1 MALLRAFTLL
11 ALFWTGLALADDYAA
26 VTQLM
31 RAGKLT
37 EAQTLADQYLANK
50 PRDPQMRFLKGVI
63 QRDSGKT
70 NDAIGTFTKLT
81 EDYPELPEPY
91 NNLAVLYASQNQYD
105 KARVA
110 LEMAIRTN
118 PSYATAHENLGDV
131 YAKLAGQAYNKAL
144 QLDSNNNAVTPKFA
158 LIREL
163 FNPTGRRADTTD
175 TQPITPLST
184 TPQPV
189 RPAAVAPVSSAP
201 AYNPPSVSATPMPAP
216 VATPSTRKGVTE
228 MASASSPMITETAPR
243 AAKPAVAERSTE
255 RAAERDVGNSD
266 VEAAVKAWAAAWA
279 DKDVRGYL
287 AAYGRDFVPP
297 NGMTRGEWE
306 AKREALISGKR
317 SISIKLS
324 KVKVTMTGNKAQV
337 NFVQDYKAD
346 SIDSVK
352 PKTLWMAK
360 AGGKWLIVKES

>member
-1 MALLRAFTLL
+1 MAILRALTLL

-31 RAGKLT
+31 RAGKLG

-70 NDAIGTFTKLT
+70 AEAINTFTKLT

-144 QLDSNNNAVTPKFA
+144 QLDGNNSAVTPKFA

-163 FNPTGRRADTTD
+163 FNPSGRRNE
-175 TQPITPLST
+175 QPATEPPLSS
-184 TPQPV
+184 P
-189 RPAAVAPVSSAP
+189 APVSTPAAAP
-201 AYNPPSVSATPMPAP
+201 IAAAP
-216 VATPSTRKGVTE
+216 LP
-228 MASASSPMITETAPR
+228 SASSQAPTASPARRSEMAQASTPMITETAPR
-243 AAKPAVAERSTE
+243 PPKPAVAERDISLVNGE
-255 RAAERDVGNSD
+255 
-266 VEAAVKAWAAAWA
+266 VESALKAWATAWA
-279 DKDVRGYL
+279 EKDVRAYL

-306 AKREALISGKR
+306 AKREALIVGKR

-324 KVKVTMTGNKAQV
+324 KVKVSVTGNKAQV

>member
-11 ALFWTGLALADDYAA
+11 VLFWTGMALADDYAA

-70 NDAIGTFTKLT
+70 AEAVTTFTKLT

-144 QLDSNNNAVTPKFA
+144 QLDSNNTAVTPKFA

-163 FNPTGRRADTTD
+163 FNPTGRRPDATD

-189 RPAAVAPVSSAP
+189 RPAPVAPVSSAP

-216 VATPSTRKGVTE
+216 VA
-228 MASASSPMITETAPR
+228 
-243 AAKPAVAERSTE
+243 KPAVAERSAE

-306 AKREALISGKR
+306 AKREALITGKR

-324 KVKVTMTGNKAQV
+324 KVKVTMNGNKAQV

>member
-1 MALLRAFTLL
+1 MAILRALTLL

-31 RAGKLT
+31 RSGKLG
-37 EAQTLADQYLANK
+37 EAQTMADQYLANK

-70 NDAIGTFTKLT
+70 AEAIATFTKLT

-144 QLDSNNNAVTPKFA
+144 QLDGNNSAVTPKFA

-163 FNPTGRRADTTD
+163 FNPTGQRGISPGAEVPAPT
-175 TQPITPLST
+175 SSV
-184 TPQPV
+184 TPQAAPASAPV
-189 RPAAVAPVSSAP
+189 RAAPLAPVSSSS
-201 AYNPPSVSATPMPAP
+201 AY
-216 VATPSTRKGVTE
+216 
-228 MASASSPMITETAPR
+228 ASSSSPMITETAPR
-243 AAKPAVAERSTE
+243 AAKPAVVERENTSAMSSE
-255 RAAERDVGNSD
+255 
-266 VEAAVKAWAAAWA
+266 VESAVRTWASAWQE
-279 DKDVRGYL
+279 KDVRAYL

-306 AKREALISGKR
+306 AQRESLITGKR

-324 KVKVTMTGNKAQV
+324 KVKVTLTGNKAQV

-352 PKTLWMAK
+352 PKTLWLAK

>member
-1 MALLRAFTLL
+1 MAILRALTLL
-11 ALFWTGLALADDYAA
+11 VLFWTGLALADDYAA

-31 RAGKLT
+31 RAGKLG

-70 NDAIGTFTKLT
+70 AEAINTFTKLT

-144 QLDSNNNAVTPKFA
+144 QLDGNNSAVTPKFA

-163 FNPTGRRADTTD
+163 FNPTGRRSD
-175 TQPITPLST
+175 QPATELPLNSPAPAAPAVSGTPLT
-184 TPQPV
+184 
-189 RPAAVAPVSSAP
+189 AAPLPSAP
-201 AYNPPSVSATPMPAP
+201 IQA
-216 VATPSTRKGVTE
+216 ATPSPARRSE
-228 MASASSPMITETAPR
+228 MAQASTPMITETAPR
-243 AAKPAVAERSTE
+243 SPKPAVAERDNTIVNGE
-255 RAAERDVGNSD
+255 
-266 VEAAVKAWAAAWA
+266 VESALKAWATAWA
-279 DKDVRGYL
+279 EKDVRAYL

-306 AKREALISGKR
+306 AKREALIVGKR

-324 KVKVTMTGNKAQV
+324 KVKVSVTGNKAQV

>member
-1 MALLRAFTLL
+1 MALLRALSLL
-11 ALFWTGLALADDYAA
+11 AFFWTGLVWADDYAA

-31 RAGKLT
+31 RSGKLND
-37 EAQTLADQYLANK
+37 AQTMADQYLANK

-70 NDAIGTFTKLT
+70 ADAINTFTKLT

-144 QLDSNNNAVTPKFA
+144 QLDGNNTAVTPKFA

-163 FNPTGRRADTTD
+163 FNPTARRDLPADTPLNAPAATPAPV
-175 TQPITPLST
+175 TAPAITST
-184 TPQPV
+184 V
-189 RPAAVAPVSSAP
+189 RPATPL
-201 AYNPPSVSATPMPAP
+201 PPSVPAYSSPSMNVTPTPVP
-216 VATPSTRKGVTE
+216 VANREAG
-228 MASASSPMITETAPR
+228 SSE
-243 AAKPAVAERSTE
+243 
-255 RAAERDVGNSD
+255 

-306 AKREALISGKR
+306 AKREALIVGKR
-317 SISIKLS
+317 SISLKLS
-324 KVKVTMTGNKAQV
+324 KVKVTLNGNKAQV

-352 PKTLWMAK
+352 PKTLWLAK

>member
-1 MALLRAFTLL
+1 MALLRALSLL
-11 ALFWTGLALADDYAA
+11 AFFYAGLAWADDYAA
-26 VTQLM
+26 GTQLM
-31 RAGKLT
+31 RSGKLND
-37 EAQTLADQYLANK
+37 AQTMADQYLANK

-70 NDAIGTFTKLT
+70 ADAITTFTKLT

-144 QLDSNNNAVTPKFA
+144 QLDGNNTAVTPKFA

-163 FNPTGRRADTTD
+163 FNPTARRDLPADT
-175 TQPITPLST
+175 PLNAPAASPAAVTAPATTST
-184 TPQPV
+184 V
-189 RPAAVAPVSSAP
+189 RPAAPLSPSAP
-201 AYNPPSVSATPMPAP
+201 AYTAPSMSVTPTPVP
-216 VATPSTRKGVTE
+216 VAKPTVAPS
-228 MASASSPMITETAPR
+228 ASA
-243 AAKPAVAERSTE
+243 ERVVE
-255 RAAERDVGNSD
+255 RAADRDAGSSE

-306 AKREALISGKR
+306 AKREALIVGKR
-317 SISIKLS
+317 SISLKLS
-324 KVKVTMTGNKAQV
+324 KVKVTLNGNKAQV

-352 PKTLWMAK
+352 PKTLWLAK